1 MSKLEF
7 SIDKIM
13 SVTDARNNF
22 NKIVEEVEKDP
33 QGRYL
38 LTKGGNPSVVVVN
51 VDYLEKLTG
60 GEPIKAPPE
69 KPEEQPKLAPVEE
82 TKPLP
87 QQETNPIPGGEANL
101 PVVQPKQPSPPMQ
114 QSPEQQGPKDNT

>member
-51 VDYLEKLTG
+51 VDYLEKLTD
-60 GEPIKAPPE
+60 GESVKAPPE
-69 KPEEQPKLAPVEE
+69 KPEEQPKPALAEE

-87 QQETNPIPGGEANL
+87 QEINPPSGGEGNL
-101 PVVQPKQPSPPMQ
+101 PVVQPKQPAPPMQ
-114 QSPEQQGPKDNT
+114 QSPEQQEPKDNT

>member
-1 MSKLEF
+1 
-7 SIDKIM
+7 M

-60 GEPIKAPPE
+60 GESIKAPPE
-69 KPEEQPKLAPVEE
+69 KPENQPQQLPAEE
-82 TKPLP
+82 KKPLP
-87 QQETNPIPGGEANL
+87 QEGTNTPPGGEGNL
-101 PVVQPKQPSPPMQ
+101 PVVQPKQPAPPMQ
-114 QSPEQQGPKDNT
+114 QPPEQQEPKDNT

>member
-51 VDYLEKLTG
+51 VDYLEKLTD
-60 GEPIKAPPE
+60 GESIKAPPE
-69 KPEEQPKLAPVEE
+69 KPEEQPKRAPAEE

-101 PVVQPKQPSPPMQ
+101 PVVQPKQPAPSMQ
-114 QSPEQQGPKDNT
+114 QPPEQQEPKDNT

>member
-1 MSKLEF
+1 MSELEF
-7 SIDKIM
+7 PIDKIM

-51 VDYLEKLTG
+51 VDYLEKLIG

-69 KPEEQPKLAPVEE
+69 KPEEQPKPAPAEE

-87 QQETNPIPGGEANL
+87 QEINPPPGGEGTL
-101 PVVQPKQPSPPMQ
+101 PIVQPKQPAPPMQ
-114 QSPEQQGPKDNT
+114 QPPDQQGTKDNT